1 MTENNTSTDTGT
13 TMRAVVVDAFGGP
26 EQAAVV
32 RVPLPRPGTGQ
43 VRIRVRAAG
52 VNPVDGAVR
61 AGVFGGAGQRIGLG
75 WDVAGEI
82 DELGPGVTGWTTG
95 QRVVGLH
102 YGPVKPLGTHA
113 DHVVLDASAVAAA
126 PVSVD
131 GATAAGLPLS
141 GLTAARAVDLLE
153 LAPGSSVLVTGA
165 AGVVGGLAVQ
175 LAARAG
181 LVVTALAGEE
191 DEALVRSLGA
201 AAFVPRGKAPA
212 EPVDGVL
219 DAAVLGAEA
228 LSFVRDGGVY
238 VGLRPH
244 GAPAAERGVRVAEQ
258 EVAPDGEHLARL
270 VALVDEGALTLRVA
284 RTLPLDAAAEA
295 HALLVTGGLR
305 GRLVLTTA

>member
-1 MTENNTSTDTGT
+1 MSEQ
-13 TMRAVVVDAFGGP
+13 TMQAAVVNAFGGP
-26 EQAAVV
+26 EQLEIAE
-32 RVPLPRPGTGQ
+32 VPVPRPAAGQ

-61 AGVFGGAGQRIGLG
+61 VGVFGGAGQRIGLG

-82 DELGPGVTGWTTG
+82 DEVGAGVTDWSTG

-113 DHVVLDASAVAAA
+113 EYVVLDASAVAAA
-126 PVSVD
+126 PD
-131 GATAAGLPLS
+131 TADDVAAAALPLS
-141 GLTAARAVDLLE
+141 GLTAARAVDLLG
-153 LAPGSSVLVTGA
+153 LASGASVLVTGA

-181 LVVTALAGEE
+181 LVVTALAGEQ
-191 DEALVRSLGA
+191 DEAFVRSLGA
-201 AAFVPRGKAPA
+201 AAFVPRGGAPA

-219 DAAVLGAEA
+219 DAAVLGEAA

-244 GAPAAERGVRVAEQ
+244 GAPAAERGIRVEEQ
-258 EVAPDGEHLARL
+258 EVAADGAHLARL
-270 VALVDEGALTLRVA
+270 VSLVDAGVLTLRVSETFA
-284 RTLPLDAAAEA
+284 LADAAKA
-295 HALLVTGGLR
+295 HARLGEPGIR
-305 GRLVLTTA
+305 GRLVLTV